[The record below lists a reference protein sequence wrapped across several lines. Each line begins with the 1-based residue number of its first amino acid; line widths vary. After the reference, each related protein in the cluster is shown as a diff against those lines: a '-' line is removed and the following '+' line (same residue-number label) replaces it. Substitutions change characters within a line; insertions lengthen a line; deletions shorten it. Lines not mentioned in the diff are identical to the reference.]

1 MAKIKWIKLSI
12 DMFDDE
18 KIRLIESMP
27 EADTVLVIWIKLL
40 ALAGKTNASGYIYLA
55 ENIPYTEEMISTL
68 FNRPLNTVRMALN
81 ILQKFKMIS
90 IDEEEYIKV
99 ENWEKHQ
106 NVDAME
112 RVRANT
118 RKRVEKHRAAKKLL
132 QAPETPEMDGG
143 NAPIAPQPEP
153 SKRTGKRV
161 YIDGDV
167 ELDLAK
173 HLYHRML
180 ENNPEAKK
188 PNFQVWAD
196 HVRLMIER
204 DNRKPEQIKNM
215 IDWCQNDSFWK
226 SNILSTKKLRD
237 RYDQLKVRAM
247 QEYERNNMQNGG
259 AANNRQR
266 RNEDVFNNILNGG
279 GVIEIRGNSNDNEG
293 NNQLL

>member
-40 ALAGKTNASGYIYLA
+40 AQAGKTNASGYIYLA
-55 ENIPYTEEMISTL
+55 ENIPYTEEMLATL

-81 ILQKFKMIS
+81 ILQKFKMIR
-90 IDEEEYIKV
+90 IDSDEYIKV

-112 RVRANT
+112 RVRENT
-118 RKRVEKHRAAKKLL
+118 RKRVEKHRIAKKML
-132 QAPETPEMDGG
+132 QAPTQD
-143 NAPIAPQPEP
+143 AEP
-153 SKRTGKRV
+153 SQDTPPSPNPPKRTGKRV
-161 YIDGDV
+161 YIEGDV
-167 ELDLAK
+167 ELELSK
-173 HLYHRML
+173 HLYNKML
-180 ENNPEAKK
+180 ENNPDAKA

-196 HVRLMIER
+196 HIRLMIER
-204 DNRKPEQIKNM
+204 DNRKPEQIRNM
-215 IDWCQNDSFWK
+215 IDWCQNNSFWK

-237 RYDQLKVRAM
+237 RYDQLKVKAL
-247 QEYERNNMQNGG
+247 QEYGQNNGRGTSGG
-259 AANNRQR
+259 ANNRQQ

-279 GVIEIRGNSNDNEG
+279 DLLEIRGNSNGDEG